1 MKLDQLIDY
10 NVRNIFFKN
19 YVENEAGRLV
29 PAFFLFFKKTLYN
42 VKTGGW
48 YLIQKYLIKGSYNKY

>member
-1 MKLDQLIDY
+1 MWEIF
-10 NVRNIFFKN
+10 FFKN

-29 PAFFLFFKKTLYN
+29 PAFFLFFKKALYN